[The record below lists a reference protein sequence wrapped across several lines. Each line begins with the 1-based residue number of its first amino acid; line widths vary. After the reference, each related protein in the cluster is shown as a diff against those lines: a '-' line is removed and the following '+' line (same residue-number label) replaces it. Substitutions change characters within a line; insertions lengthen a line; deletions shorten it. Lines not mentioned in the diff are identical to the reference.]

1 MGRRKTKFEV
11 SLGEVS
17 FKNITIKFETD
28 QNDEPE
34 VLESVRGAL
43 GNIIGTPTRLLML
56 EANGADQ
63 RPVSPS
69 MPADIQTISSPS
81 APKPRRR
88 RRLPAL
94 GSPTTPETQP
104 GNNSG
109 DLAVGATGIR
119 PDSVKGQ
126 ILQLHQVGYFR
137 QERSPSEVGQEL
149 SNRWGRRIMTK
160 HVATALK
167 ELTGSALSRRQTD
180 DRKMLY
186 RSVVH
191 AV

>member
-69 MPADIQTISSPS
+69 MPADIQTISSQS
-81 APKPRRR
+81 ASKPRR

-94 GSPTTPETQP
+94 GYPTTPETQP

-109 DLAVGATGIR
+109 DLAAVATGIR

-149 SNRWGRRIMTK
+149 SNRWGRKIMTK

-167 ELTGSALSRRQTD
+167 QLTGSALSRRQTD